1 MQRPSL
7 HTMFCHPLGDI
18 TLERN
23 ERLSYAFKLG
33 WYSCLEG
40 EPMRAGRAA
49 VLAVAVILECTVITI
64 AGPAKRHVPNQS
76 RTTNQAIET
85 PEGVTVIPRASAEQ
99 DRLGDVNRSP
109 FIHTHR
115 SKLSGRTPKTHG
127 GGTSPIALA
136 GGATPRTAGGGASPP
151 VVFRPAS
158 PSAQMQ

>member
-1 MQRPSL
+1 MQRPSF
-7 HTMFCHPLGDI
+7 HTVFCHLLGDI

-49 VLAVAVILECTVITI
+49 ALAVAVILECTVITI
-64 AGPAKRHVPNQS
+64 AGPAKRHVPNQ
-76 RTTNQAIET
+76 AIEA

-158 PSAQMQ
+158 PSAQME